1 MRLSAS
7 ALILCV
13 ATGCAAAPQA
23 PRAVTNR
30 ALPIRTCNP
39 EAALPLVGSMADE
52 ATLERAKKLSGA
64 RSVRVL
70 RPGRPQAM
78 NYSSGR
84 LNAEVDRSRRITRFS
99 CG

>member
-1 MRLSAS
+1 MS
-7 ALILCV
+7 
-13 ATGCAAAPQA
+13 APQA
-23 PRAVTNR
+23 HGNRLALEQRRQIASRERGAPPDGRA
-30 ALPIRTCNP
+30 AH
-39 EAALPLVGSMADE
+39 EAPLEQA
-52 ATLERAKKLSGA
+52 RQLSGA

-84 LNAEVDRSRRITRFS
+84 LNVEVDSSGRIAHFS

>member
-1 MRLSAS
+1 M
-7 ALILCV
+7 LCV
-13 ATGCAAAPQA
+13 ASGCAAAPQA

-30 ALPIRTCNP
+30 ALSIRTCNLG
-39 EAALPLVGSMADE
+39 AAQPLVGRAADE
-52 ATLERAKKLSGA
+52 ATLEQARQLSGA

-84 LNAEVDRSRRITRFS
+84 LDVEVDGSGKITRFS

>member
-1 MRLSAS
+1 
-7 ALILCV
+7 
-13 ATGCAAAPQA
+13 
-23 PRAVTNR
+23 
-30 ALPIRTCNP
+30 
-39 EAALPLVGSMADE
+39 MADE